1 MTKSMKTD
9 IVRRN
14 PFVIWGL
21 RTLSAVII
29 AFAVSVFFTPNKIV
43 NGGVSGV
50 ATILHHTFGFSTGVS
65 FAVINC
71 ALLLAGIRILG
82 KEFVITTLYISIVL
96 SVLVD
101 VFAAVLPP
109 IEIDLMLAALF
120 GAVIYGLGLGI
131 AFATGASSGGTD
143 ILGRILQAF
152 SPNLPI
158 GKILMVVDGIII
170 AVSLVVFKQVNLTCY
185 GIIALFVS
193 TTAIDWLIA
202 KLNLSRIA
210 FVITSKGDEIA
221 DKLIAKSSRGVTLID
236 VKGAYTNDDRKM
248 LFCALKDSEMDKF
261 QKRVLSID
269 ENAFVVFSESQ
280 KIMGNGFYLYK

>member
-1 MTKSMKTD
+1 MKKD

-14 PFVIWGL
+14 PLIIWSL

-29 AFAVSVFFTPNKIV
+29 AFAVSMFFTPNKIV
-43 NGGVSGV
+43 NGGVSGI
-50 ATILHHTFGFSTGVS
+50 ATILHYTFGFPTGVS

-71 ALLLAGIRILG
+71 VLLLAGIKILG
-82 KEFVITTLYISIVL
+82 KEFVITTVYISLVL
-96 SVLVD
+96 SVLVE
-101 VFAAVLPP
+101 VFTAVFPP
-109 IEIDLMLAALF
+109 IEIDLLLAALF
-120 GAVIYGLGLGI
+120 GAVIYGVGLGI

-143 ILGRILQAF
+143 IVGRILQAF
-152 SPNLPI
+152 FPNLAI
-158 GKILMVVDGIII
+158 GKILLAVDGIII
-170 AVSLVVFKQVNLTCY
+170 ASSLLIFKEINLTCY

-202 KLNLSRIA
+202 RLNASRIA
-210 FVITSKGDEIA
+210 FVITEKGEEITK
-221 DKLIAKSSRGVTLID
+221 KLVSKSSRGVTLID
-236 VKGAYTNDDRKM
+236 VKGGYTNEDKKM

-261 QKRVLSID
+261 QKRILSLD

>member
-1 MTKSMKTD
+1 MSKTD

-14 PFVIWGL
+14 PFVIWSL

-29 AFAVSVFFTPNKIV
+29 AFAVSMFFTPNKIV
-43 NGGVSGV
+43 NGGVSGI
-50 ATILHHTFGFSTGVS
+50 ATILHYTMGFPTGVS

-71 ALLLAGIRILG
+71 ALLLAGIKILG
-82 KEFVITTLYISIVL
+82 KEFVITTVYISLVL
-96 SVLVD
+96 SALVE
-101 VFAAVLPP
+101 VFTAFLPP

-120 GAVIYGLGLGI
+120 GSVIYGVGLGV

-143 ILGRILQAF
+143 IVGRILQAF
-152 SPNLPI
+152 FPNLAI
-158 GKILMVVDGIII
+158 GKILLAVDGVII
-170 AVSLVVFKQVNLTCY
+170 AASLIIFKQINLTCY

-202 KLNLSRIA
+202 KLNVSRLA
-210 FVITSKGDEIA
+210 FVITTKGDEIA
-221 DKLIAKSSRGVTLID
+221 QKLITKSSRGVTLID
-236 VKGAYTNDDRKM
+236 VKGGYTGEDKKM

-261 QKRVLSID
+261 QKRILAID
-269 ENAFVVFSESQ
+269 ENAFVVFGESQ

>member
-1 MTKSMKTD
+1 MSKAD

-14 PFVIWGL
+14 PFVIWSL

-29 AFAVSVFFTPNKIV
+29 AFAVSMFFTPNKIV
-43 NGGVSGV
+43 NGGVSGI
-50 ATILHHTFGFSTGVS
+50 ATILHYTMGFPTGVS

-71 ALLLAGIRILG
+71 ALLLAGIKILG
-82 KEFVITTLYISIVL
+82 KEFVITTVYISLVL
-96 SVLVD
+96 SALVE
-101 VFAAVLPP
+101 VFTAFLPP

-120 GAVIYGLGLGI
+120 GSVIYGVGLGV

-143 ILGRILQAF
+143 IVGRILQAF
-152 SPNLPI
+152 FPNLAI
-158 GKILMVVDGIII
+158 GKILLAVDGVII
-170 AVSLVVFKQVNLTCY
+170 AASLIIFKQINLTCY

-202 KLNLSRIA
+202 KLNVSRLA
-210 FVITSKGDEIA
+210 FVITTKGDEIA
-221 DKLIAKSSRGVTLID
+221 QKLITKSSRGVTLID
-236 VKGAYTNDDRKM
+236 VKGGYTGEDKKM

-261 QKRVLSID
+261 QKRILAID
-269 ENAFVVFSESQ
+269 ENAFVVFGESQ

>member
-1 MTKSMKTD
+1 MINMKKET
-9 IVRRN
+9 VRKN
-14 PFVIWGL
+14 PFLIWGL

-29 AFAVSVFFTPNKIV
+29 AFAVSMFFTPNKIV
-43 NGGVSGV
+43 NGGVSGI
-50 ATILHHTFGFSTGVS
+50 ATILHYTFGFPTGVS

-71 ALLLAGIRILG
+71 ALLLVGIKILG
-82 KEFVITTLYISIVL
+82 KEFVVTTLYISIVL

-101 VFAAVLPP
+101 IFAAYLPP
-109 IEIDLMLAALF
+109 IEIDLLLAALF

-152 SPNLPI
+152 SPNFPI
-158 GKILMVVDGIII
+158 GKVLLSVDGIII
-170 AVSLVVFKQVNLTCY
+170 AVSLVVFKEVNLTCY

-210 FVITSKGDEIA
+210 FVITTKGDEIA
-221 DKLIAKSSRGVTLID
+221 SKLVEKSSRGVTLID
-236 VKGAYTNDDRKM
+236 VKGAYTKDDRKM

-261 QKRVLSID
+261 QKRILSID
-269 ENAFVVFSESQ
+269 ENAFVVFGESQ